1 MGKFQK
7 LTRKEVLDAIY
18 NCGGIVLTVAKRLG
32 IKDWYT
38 AKHYIDKWEETKT
51 AFKAEEESILDAAEG
66 VVKKRITEGDTA
78 TAKWYLTKKGKDRGY
93 SDDLASMLNDQPLKI
108 EFDGQV
114 TRDGMETSPDI
125 EISDGK
131 ETEPAAE

>member
-93 SDDLASMLNDQPLKI
+93 ADDLSSIIGNDPLKI
-108 EFDGQV
+108 EFEGQT
-114 TRDGMETSPDI
+114 TRETMETSPDI
-125 EISDGK
+125 EISNDK
-131 ETEPAAE
+131 ESGADTE

>member
-78 TAKWYLTKKGKDRGY
+78 TAKWYLTKKGKERGY
-93 SDDLASMLNDQPLKI
+93 SDDFGSLLPDSPLKI
-108 EFDGQV
+108 EFDGQA
-114 TRDGMETSPDI
+114 TREGMEASPDI
-125 EISDGK
+125 EVNDGTK
-131 ETEPAAE
+131 A